1 MQPTAY
7 EHRFML
13 YALGSALEQH
23 IYCSLKA
30 INVQLPLL
38 SKGSKGAYLRSILGS
53 LQLLSFFHALSD
65 FLRFHPNF

>member
-1 MQPTAY
+1 
-7 EHRFML
+7 ML

-23 IYCSLKA
+23 FIALSKQ
-30 INVQLPLL
+30 VQLPLL
-38 SKGSKGAYLRSILGS
+38 SKGSKGAYLRSVLGS